1 MSRPPAKFSTRMPV
15 TLRRRLDA
23 LARRSGCSRNALLND
38 LVRRAVERGTAPS
51 PRRVMRQGQRKRADC
66 RFR

>member
-1 MSRPPAKFSTRMPV
+1 MKRGPVKFSTRMPV

-38 LVRRAVERGTAPS
+38 LARQAVERGSASGPIVGFGS
-51 PRRVMRQGQRKRADC
+51 R
-66 RFR
+66 